1 MYVLYEQ
8 LFIYLSAASHYRRN
22 HTHSFFPADRG
33 GTGTPIRSVPE
44 RRNVSD
50 QSLAV
55 DLGFT
60 VGLGMDFEAATAWAA
75 SEGFDFV
82 ELLLDGAY
90 ARERIADHREAM
102 RATLDGA
109 GLGVVVH
116 LPFSVDPGVPFTPVR
131 EGVVAELVAGMDL
144 AVDLGAG
151 TVVFHPSSDAWD
163 LGWTDAER
171 REFVHES
178 LDDLVPAARERGLAP
193 CLENVVDNYYDAHA
207 FPELLDRYPAAE
219 MTFDTSHA
227 FLAGMDEAGMA
238 DFCRE
243 RADRIGHLHLVDTR
257 GGGDEHLPVGMGRI
271 DFATVFAGLA
281 DAGWSGTA
289 TLEVATMDYD
299 TIALGK
305 RHVEELLAAV

>member
-1 MYVLYEQ
+1 M
-8 LFIYLSAASHYRRN
+8 
-22 HTHSFFPADRG
+22 
-33 GTGTPIRSVPE
+33 
-44 RRNVSD
+44 SD
-50 QSLAV
+50 QSRAV

-109 GLGVVVH
+109 GLGVV
-116 LPFSVDPGVPFTPVR
+116 
-131 EGVVAELVAGMDL
+131 
-144 AVDLGAG
+144 
-151 TVVFHPSSDAWD
+151 FHPSSDAWD

-193 CLENVVDNYYDAHA
+193 CLENVVDSYYDATTFH
-207 FPELLDRYPAAE
+207 ELLARYPAAS

-238 DFCRE
+238 AFCRE

-281 DAGWSGTA
+281 DAGWSGTT

-305 RHVEELLAAV
+305 RHVEELLAGI